1 MWGQEEYYNFKWGN
15 NYKGG
20 YCLKQRPIIII
31 TISYIIGILWGIYL
45 KINIYPFCIILFGLN
60 NFIRFYSRAFI
71 NLKNKYINNLISE
84 VYYKNILI
92 NTCIITLIISNIV
105 INYKENRFE
114 NLYKNIDDIKG
125 IGVIVN
131 INKETE
137 YYNNYTIKVKNINN
151 NNKLENTHIILKIK
165 KGNKTNQKNNY
176 KYGDL
181 IYFSGTNENIAIQRN
196 YKGYDYSQYL
206 KTQNI
211 YGVCKTDNT
220 NVKLI
225 KENSLSVVN
234 MWINNLRNK
243 VKNNLKQLL
252 PNETAGIATALLIG
266 DSTRN

>member
-1 MWGQEEYYNFKWGN
+1 MT
-15 NYKGG
+15 
-20 YCLKQRPIIII
+20 QRPIIII

-45 KINIYPFCIILFGLN
+45 KINIYPFCILLLILN
-60 NFIRFYSRAFI
+60 NFIRFYSKAFKNIKNKFI
-71 NLKNKYINNLISE
+71 NNIISE
-84 VYYKNILI
+84 IYYKNILI
-92 NTCIITLIISNIV
+92 NICIITLLISNTV
-105 INYKENRFE
+105 INYKENSFK

-125 IGVIVN
+125 IGVIVD
-131 INKETE
+131 INKESE
-137 YYNNYTIKVKNINN
+137 YYNNYTIKVKNVNN
-151 NNKLENTHIILKIK
+151 NDKLQNTNIILKIK
-165 KGNKTNQKNNY
+165 KGNKTIQNRNY

-206 KTQNI
+206 KMQNI
-211 YGVCKTDNT
+211 YGVCKSENT